1 MLPTPTPHQVLV
13 TLLCRCPLPEASEV
27 VCDSNCIISPWKA
40 QLNPEL
46 MMMAEGGDPVPAGT
60 TCREGRGRAGGRK
73 RKDVET
79 VAVAGCWEP
88 PYTIAASRN
97 SALLAHSICM
107 LRSHK

>member
-1 MLPTPTPHQVLV
+1 MVYGRPPLSPVCAAHPHPTPSACHSPL
-13 TLLCRCPLPEASEV
+13 PLPEASEV

-88 PYTIAASRN
+88 P
-97 SALLAHSICM
+97 
-107 LRSHK
+107 

>member
-13 TLLCRCPLPEASEV
+13 TLFYCCPLPEASEV

-79 VAVAGCWEP
+79 VAVA
-88 PYTIAASRN
+88 AAGN
-97 SALLAHSICM
+97 PLIQ
-107 LRSHK
+107 